1 MAERGGNRMTTDSL
15 ITTREAAKR
24 LHLNQEVV
32 RRKIRLGYI
41 PAVKV
46 PGGRDWRIKTDD
58 LDKILN
64 GK

>member
-1 MAERGGNRMTTDSL
+1 MTTNNL

-41 PAVKV
+41 QAVKV
-46 PGGRDWRIKTDD
+46 PGGRGWRV
-58 LDKILN
+58 KIDELE
-64 GK
+64 KLLREK